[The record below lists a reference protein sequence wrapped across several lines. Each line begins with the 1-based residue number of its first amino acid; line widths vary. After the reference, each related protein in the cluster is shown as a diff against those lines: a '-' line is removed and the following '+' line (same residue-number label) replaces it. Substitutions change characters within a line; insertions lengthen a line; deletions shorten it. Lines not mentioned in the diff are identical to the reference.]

1 MVAKLGKNSAAG
13 TTAARTP
20 TDVEALL
27 KQVVARAQHSPRSTA
42 HPNEH
47 TDDGAGE
54 VLVDYEVDGVRCV
67 LARTSHA
74 PATRLSPRELDVARM
89 VAKGYP
95 NKIIASVLEISVW
108 TVSTHL
114 RRIFAKLGVTSRAAM
129 VTTIVKR
136 GQL

>member
-1 MVAKLGKNSAAG
+1 MVAKPAKNPAAG
-13 TTAARTP
+13 ASAPRMSD
-20 TDVEALL
+20 DVEALL
-27 KQVVARAQHSPRSTA
+27 KQVVASARHSLPLAA
-42 HPNEH
+42 HRIDQG
-47 TDDGAGE
+47 DDASD
-54 VLVDYEVDGVRCV
+54 VLVDCEVDGIRCV

-74 PATRLSPRELDVARM
+74 PAARLSPRELEVARM

-114 RRIFAKLGVTSRAAM
+114 RRIFAKLSVTSRAAM